1 MTAGGAWRRP
11 RMKVYDYN
19 QEFGG
24 NYYQVPV
31 VDSFLVRVYVI
42 SWELSDDANIFSA
55 VFFIH
60 NGKKFI
66 PETSNIL

>member
-31 VDSFLVRVYVI
+31 IDSLLDGVYVI
-42 SWELSDDANIFSA
+42 SWELSDYAIIFLA
-55 VFFIH
+55 VFLY
-60 NGKKFI
+60 N
-66 PETSNIL
+66 S

>member
-31 VDSFLVRVYVI
+31 VDSLLVGVYVI
-42 SWELSDDANIFSA
+42 SWELSDDADIFSA

-60 NGKKFI
+60 NGKKII
-66 PETSNIL
+66 PETFNIL

>member
-31 VDSFLVRVYVI
+31 VDSLLVGVYVI
-42 SWELSDDANIFSA
+42 SWELSDDAIIFLA
-55 VFFIH
+55 VFLY
-60 NGKKFI
+60 N
-66 PETSNIL
+66 S